1 MVFLCKSME
10 HFEMSVCLC
19 ASEELATSV
28 TCCSFSPGS
37 VQFCIFEVAKYPDF
51 EFVLSFA

>member
-1 MVFLCKSME
+1 ME